1 MNQPTPTSISAP
13 IGFIQK
19 SGYSEIG
26 EKLIRQG
33 IRRRIYFSIK
43 TIRNQVNKRIYLA
56 KNSEGTDQF
65 IKEIKNK
72 GTTNIFLVI
81 AYNTPWTVKL
91 LLDYWGKNCPDLTL
105 AVIDNSSSLESAKEI
120 REICISRKT
129 SYLKLPT
136 NTAGHMCRSHGLAIN
151 WSWQN
156 IICHIPTLNTIGYID
171 HDCIPIK
178 PWSLSGKPNIFA
190 YGAKN
195 PGYIMGKKT
204 WNLWAGFMIFD
215 LSKSP
220 IEREKMDF
228 TVNPLDTLD
237 TGGMNWRLLYRYLD
251 VTEYNFASV
260 KRIKLNYQENDQNQ
274 SSSMESEIIDDS
286 FLHLGGLTHK
296 KIWKDVDVEKTMALF
311 ESQILLIGKNSSHRK
326 HLKEAES

>member
-13 IGFIQK
+13 IGYIQQ

-26 EKLIRQG
+26 EKLIRQSK
-33 IRRRIYFSIK
+33 RRRLYFYIK
-43 TIRNQVNKRIYLA
+43 TMRNQINKNIYLA
-56 KNSEGTDQF
+56 KHSAETNQL
-65 IKEIKNK
+65 IQEIRKI
-72 GTTNIFLVI
+72 GATNLFLTI

-91 LLDYWGKNCPDLTL
+91 LLNYWEKNCPDLTL
-105 AVIDNSSSLESAKEI
+105 VVIDNSSNLKSAKKIKEL
-120 REICISRKT
+120 CKSNNT
-129 SYLKLPT
+129 GYLKLPP
-136 NTAGHMCRSHGLAIN
+136 NRAGHMCRSHGLAIN

-156 IICHIPTLNTIGYID
+156 IICRIPSLNTVGYID

-178 PWSLSGKPNIFA
+178 PWSLSSKPDVFA

-195 PGYIMGKKT
+195 PGYILDKKT

-220 IEREKMDF
+220 IARQRFDF

-237 TGGMNWRLLYRYLD
+237 TGGTNWRLLYRNLD
-251 VTEYNFASV
+251 AKEYHFASV
-260 KRIKLNYQENDQNQ
+260 KRIKLNYQSQDQNQ
-274 SSSMESEIIDDS
+274 SSSIESEIIEDS

-296 KIWKDVDVEKTMALF
+296 KIWEDVDIEKTIRLF
-311 ESQILLIGKNSSHRK
+311 QSQILRMGKDLH
-326 HLKEAES
+326 